1 MERFGDE
8 RHSALQDQLACASR
22 SCGLKGEYF
31 DARSFNNNDLT
42 LTRTD
47 RVVYFDW
54 GTAAPA
60 TGMPT
65 DSFQI
70 RWTGTVTPAF
80 SETYTFYTQSDD
92 GVRLWVNNQL
102 VIDAWSNHTS
112 REDSGT
118 ISLQANQAY
127 NIRLEYYDN
136 SSSALVMLSWSSASQ
151 GKQLVPGRALT
162 PAP

>member
-1 MERFGDE
+1 M
-8 RHSALQDQLACASR
+8 
-22 SCGLKGEYF
+22 
-31 DARSFNNNDLT
+31 
-42 LTRTD
+42 
-47 RVVYFDW
+47 VYFDW

-102 VIDAWSNHTS
+102 VIDAWTNHTS

-118 ISLQANQAY
+118 ITLQANQAY